1 MHKLNHSLIGT
12 DVQASTIHSLF
23 ELDYDL
29 KSKLDLAKTEHPKVA
44 ALLALEVLF
53 IDEVSMID
61 VDCWSAVSE
70 LFAAV
75 AHAKRPDARAADVFG
90 ELHLILFGRPLAVV
104 AIDIFV
110 DSASCVH
117 VYPYRRQ
124 ETSSS
129 CRQQHR
135 SNLSSATRG
144 SPARLTSACFGRTD
158 ACALTKPGQVN
169 RRSSIQPWARSRK
182 GRPRSV

>member
-1 MHKLNHSLIGT
+1 MYTLKHSLVGT

-29 KSKLDLAKTEHPKVA
+29 KSKLDLAKTEHSKVA

-70 LFAAV
+70 MFAAV
-75 AHAKRPDARAADVFG
+75 AHAKRPDARSADVFG

-104 AIDIFV
+104 AVDIL
-110 DSASCVH
+110 
-117 VYPYRRQ
+117 
-124 ETSSS
+124 
-129 CRQQHR
+129 CR
-135 SNLSSATRG
+135 
-144 SPARLTSACFGRTD
+144 
-158 ACALTKPGQVN
+158 
-169 RRSSIQPWARSRK
+169 
-182 GRPRSV
+182 

>member
-12 DVQASTIHSLF
+12 DVQASTMHALF

-70 LFAAV
+70 LFATV
-75 AHAKRPDARAADVFG
+75 AHAKRPDARSADVFG

-104 AIDIFV
+104 AIDFFV
-110 DSASCVH
+110 ESVSCVH

-135 SNLSSATRG
+135 SNPSSAIHRSTT
-144 SPARLTSACFGRTD
+144 SSTSACFEKIY
-158 ACALTKPGQVN
+158 ACALTTTGPGNRKP
-169 RRSSIQPWARSRK
+169 ST
-182 GRPRSV
+182 RP

>member
-1 MHKLNHSLIGT
+1 MHTLKHSLVGT
-12 DVQASTIHSLF
+12 DVQASTIHALL

-90 ELHLILFGRPLAVV
+90 ELHLILFGRSLAVETV
-104 AIDIFV
+104 DIL
-110 DSASCVH
+110 
-117 VYPYRRQ
+117 
-124 ETSSS
+124 
-129 CRQQHR
+129 CR
-135 SNLSSATRG
+135 
-144 SPARLTSACFGRTD
+144 
-158 ACALTKPGQVN
+158 
-169 RRSSIQPWARSRK
+169 
-182 GRPRSV
+182 

>member
-1 MHKLNHSLIGT
+1 MYTLKHSLVGT

-61 VDCWSAVSE
+61 VDCWTTVSE

-75 AHAKRPDARAADVFG
+75 AHEKRPDARAADDFG
-90 ELHLILFGRPLAVV
+90 EIHLILFGRHLAFV
-104 AIDIFV
+104 AIHI
-110 DSASCVH
+110 
-117 VYPYRRQ
+117 
-124 ETSSS
+124 
-129 CRQQHR
+129 
-135 SNLSSATRG
+135 L
-144 SPARLTSACFGRTD
+144 L
-158 ACALTKPGQVN
+158 
-169 RRSSIQPWARSRK
+169 
-182 GRPRSV
+182 

>member
-1 MHKLNHSLIGT
+1 MYTLKHLLLGT
-12 DVQASTIHSLF
+12 DVQASTIHALL

-75 AHAKRPDARAADVFG
+75 AHAKRPDARAADDFG
-90 ELHLILFGRPLAVV
+90 DIHLIIFGRHLVVV
-104 AIDIFV
+104 AVGTFSDH
-110 DSASCVH
+110 A
-117 VYPYRRQ
+117 
-124 ETSSS
+124 
-129 CRQQHR
+129 
-135 SNLSSATRG
+135 
-144 SPARLTSACFGRTD
+144 
-158 ACALTKPGQVN
+158 
-169 RRSSIQPWARSRK
+169 
-182 GRPRSV
+182 

>member
-1 MHKLNHSLIGT
+1 MYTLKHSALGT
-12 DVQASTIHSLF
+12 DVQASTIHALL

-70 LFAAV
+70 FFAAV
-75 AHAKRPDARAADVFG
+75 AHAKRADARSADVFG

-104 AIDIFV
+104 AIHIF
-110 DSASCVH
+110 
-117 VYPYRRQ
+117 
-124 ETSSS
+124 
-129 CRQQHR
+129 CR
-135 SNLSSATRG
+135 
-144 SPARLTSACFGRTD
+144 
-158 ACALTKPGQVN
+158 
-169 RRSSIQPWARSRK
+169 
-182 GRPRSV
+182 